1 MNIFKLSFKN
11 IFHKPVGTILSIV
24 LLTLAVGI
32 ISILIHVNSSIENQM
47 NNNLKG
53 IDMVV
58 GAKGSPLQLIL
69 SSVYHVD
76 SPTGNISLADAKSII
91 NNRMV
96 KNSTKLSFGD
106 NFKGF
111 KIVGTEKNFLEL
123 YNCKFENGRVWEKSL
138 EAVVGKKAAEILNLK
153 IGDEFIS
160 THGLGDYGESHED
173 SKFKV
178 VGVLDYSGS
187 VADQLILTSLESVW
201 DIHKEH
207 DHNHDH
213 DEEQD
218 HDHDEEH
225 NHDHDEEHDHDHDE
239 EHDHDHDEEHDH
251 DHDEEHDHDHDEEHD
266 HGDEDEKEITSIL
279 IKFDSPMNIISFPRY
294 INEETNMQ
302 AAVPSY
308 EISRL
313 FKIFG
318 IGLET
323 LTYLAYL
330 IMFVSGL
337 SLFLNLLNS
346 LRERKYEMALI
357 RTIGGTKIQ
366 TSLML
371 FYESII
377 LCIIGFFGGIILS
390 RIGILVTSNL
400 LEESL
405 NYSISIPIF
414 LSSQELLLLIFSISI
429 GIFSC
434 IIPAFTVYKMNI
446 SKTLTDE

>member
-11 IFHKPVGTILSIV
+11 IFHKPVGTVLSIV

-32 ISILIHVNSSIENQM
+32 ISILIHVNASIENQM

-76 SPTGNISLADAKSII
+76 SPTGNISLADANSITR
-91 NNRMV
+91 NRMV

-106 NFKGF
+106 NYNGF

-123 YNCKFENGRVWEKSL
+123 YKCDVQDGRIWKRSL
-138 EAVVGKKAAEILNLK
+138 EAVVGNKVAEILELK
-153 IGDEFIS
+153 IGDEFTS
-160 THGLGDYGESHED
+160 SHGLGDYGESHED
-173 SKFKV
+173 SVFKV
-178 VGVLDYSGS
+178 VGILETSNS
-187 VADQLILTSLESVW
+187 VADQLILTSLESIW

-207 DHNHDH
+207 THD
-213 DEEQD
+213 QD
-218 HDHDEEH
+218 K
-225 NHDHDEEHDHDHDE
+225 EHDHDHDE
-239 EHDHDHDEEHDH
+239 EHEHDEDP
-251 DHDEEHDHDHDEEHD
+251 
-266 HGDEDEKEITSIL
+266 KEITSIL
-279 IKFDSPMNIISFPRY
+279 VKFDSPMNIISFPRY

-318 IGLET
+318 IGFET

-346 LRERKYEMALI
+346 LKERKYEMALI
-357 RTIGGTKIQ
+357 RTIGGTKVQ

-377 LCIIGFFGGIILS
+377 LCIIGFVGGIILS

-405 NYSISIPIF
+405 NYSISIPIL
-414 LSSQELLLLIFSISI
+414 LSNQEILLLLSLIHI
-429 GIFSC
+429 
-434 IIPAFTVYKMNI
+434 
-446 SKTLTDE
+446 

>member
-11 IFHKPVGTILSIV
+11 IFHKPVGTVLSIV

-32 ISILIHVNSSIENQM
+32 ISILIHVNASIENQM

-76 SPTGNISLADAKSII
+76 SPTGNISLADANSITR
-91 NNRMV
+91 NRMV

-106 NFKGF
+106 NYKGF

-123 YNCKFENGRVWEKSL
+123 YKCDVEDGRIWKKSL
-138 EAVVGKKAAEILNLK
+138 EAVVGNKVAEILELK
-153 IGDEFIS
+153 IGDEFTS
-160 THGLGDYGESHED
+160 SHGLGDYGESHED
-173 SKFKV
+173 SVFKV
-178 VGVLDYSGS
+178 VGILKTSNS

-207 DHNHDH
+207 
-213 DEEQD
+213 
-218 HDHDEEH
+218 

-239 EHDHDHDEEHDH
+239 EHEH
-251 DHDEEHDHDHDEEHD
+251 
-266 HGDEDEKEITSIL
+266 GEDSKEITSIL
-279 IKFDSPMNIISFPRY
+279 VKFDSPMNIISFPRY

-318 IGLET
+318 IGFET

-346 LRERKYEMALI
+346 LKERKYEMALI
-357 RTIGGTKIQ
+357 RTIGGTKVQ

-377 LCIIGFFGGIILS
+377 LCIIGFIGGIILS
-390 RIGILVTSNL
+390 RVGILVISNL

-405 NYSISIPIF
+405 NYSISIPIL
-414 LSSQELLLLIFSISI
+414 LSNQEILLLIFSISI
-429 GIFSC
+429 GILAC
-434 IIPAFTVYKMNI
+434 VIPAVNVYNMNI
-446 SKTLTDE
+446 SKTLSDE

>member
-76 SPTGNISLADAKSII
+76 SPTGNISLTDAKSIT

-111 KIVGTEKNFLEL
+111 KIVGTEKSFLEL

-160 THGLGDYGESHED
+160 THGLGDYGESHEN

-178 VGVLDYSGS
+178 VGILDYSGS
-187 VADQLILTSLESVW
+187 VADQLILTSLKSVW
-201 DIHKEH
+201 DIHK
-207 DHNHDH
+207 
-213 DEEQD
+213 
-218 HDHDEEH
+218 
-225 NHDHDEEHDHDHDE
+225 EHDHDHDE

-266 HGDEDEKEITSIL
+266 HGDEDDKEITSIL

-405 NYSISIPIF
+405 NYSISMPIF
-414 LSSQELLLLIFSISI
+414 LSSQELILLIFSISI
-429 GIFSC
+429 GIISC
-434 IIPAFTVYKMNI
+434 IIPAFNVYKMNI

>member
-76 SPTGNISLADAKSII
+76 SPTGNISLADAKSIT

-106 NFKGF
+106 NHKGF
-111 KIVGTEKNFLEL
+111 KIVGTEKSFLEL
-123 YNCKFENGRVWEKSL
+123 YNCNIENGRVWEKSL
-138 EAVVGKKAAEILNLK
+138 EAVVGKKAAQILDLK
-153 IGDEFIS
+153 IGDEFTS
-160 THGLGDYGESHED
+160 SHGLGDYGESHED
-173 SKFKV
+173 SVFEV
-178 VGVLDYSGS
+178 VGILEYSGS

-201 DIHKEH
+201 DIHDEH
-207 DHNHDH
+207 DHEHD
-213 DEEQD
+213 D
-218 HDHDEEH
+218 
-225 NHDHDEEHDHDHDE
+225 EHDHEHDD
-239 EHDHDHDEEHDH
+239 EHDHEHYDEHDQ
-251 DHDEEHDHDHDEEHD
+251 
-266 HGDEDEKEITSIL
+266 GDEDGKEITSIL

-318 IGLET
+318 IGFET

-346 LRERKYEMALI
+346 LRERRYEMALI

-377 LCIIGFFGGIILS
+377 LCLIGFFGGIILS
-390 RIGILVTSNL
+390 RFGILITSSL

-414 LSSQELLLLIFSISI
+414 LSIQELILLIFSISI
-429 GIFSC
+429 GIFAC
-434 IIPAFTVYKMNI
+434 IVPAYSVYNMNI

>member
-1 MNIFKLSFKN
+1 MSIIPTNSGLLHGLNLSKYGFISEEVIKSEIITAKTLITISFKN

-76 SPTGNISLADAKSII
+76 SPTGNISLTDAKSIT

-111 KIVGTEKNFLEL
+111 KIVGTEKSFLEL

-201 DIHKEH
+201 DVHK
-207 DHNHDH
+207 
-213 DEEQD
+213 
-218 HDHDEEH
+218 
-225 NHDHDEEHDHDHDE
+225 EHDHDHDE
-239 EHDHDHDEEHDH
+239 E
-251 DHDEEHDHDHDEEHD
+251 
-266 HGDEDEKEITSIL
+266 L
-279 IKFDSPMNIISFPRY
+279 
-294 INEETNMQ
+294 
-302 AAVPSY
+302 
-308 EISRL
+308 
-313 FKIFG
+313 
-318 IGLET
+318 
-323 LTYLAYL
+323 
-330 IMFVSGL
+330 
-337 SLFLNLLNS
+337 
-346 LRERKYEMALI
+346 
-357 RTIGGTKIQ
+357 
-366 TSLML
+366 
-371 FYESII
+371 
-377 LCIIGFFGGIILS
+377 
-390 RIGILVTSNL
+390 
-400 LEESL
+400 
-405 NYSISIPIF
+405 
-414 LSSQELLLLIFSISI
+414 
-429 GIFSC
+429 
-434 IIPAFTVYKMNI
+434 
-446 SKTLTDE
+446 

>member
-11 IFHKPVGTILSIV
+11 IFHKPVGTVLSIV

-32 ISILIHVNSSIENQM
+32 ISILIHVNASIENQM

-76 SPTGNISLADAKSII
+76 SPTGNISLADANSITR
-91 NNRMV
+91 NRMV

-106 NFKGF
+106 NYKGF

-123 YNCKFENGRVWEKSL
+123 YKCDIEDGRIWKKSL
-138 EAVVGKKAAEILNLK
+138 EAVVGNKVAEILELK
-153 IGDEFIS
+153 TGDEFTS
-160 THGLGDYGESHED
+160 SHGLGDYGESHED
-173 SKFKV
+173 SVFKV
-178 VGVLDYSGS
+178 VGILETSNS

-207 DHNHDH
+207 DH
-213 DEEQD
+213 
-218 HDHDEEH
+218 DHDEEH
-225 NHDHDEEHDHDHDE
+225 DHDHDEEHDHDHDE

-266 HGDEDEKEITSIL
+266 HGEDSNEITSIL
-279 IKFDSPMNIISFPRY
+279 VKFDSPMNIISFPRY

-318 IGLET
+318 IGFET

-346 LRERKYEMALI
+346 LKERKYEMALI
-357 RTIGGTKIQ
+357 RTIGGTKVQ

-377 LCIIGFFGGIILS
+377 LCIIGFIGGIILS
-390 RIGILVTSNL
+390 RVGILVISNL

-405 NYSISIPIF
+405 NYSISIPLL
-414 LSSQELLLLIFSISI
+414 LSNQEILLLIFSISI
-429 GIFSC
+429 GILAC
-434 IIPAFTVYKMNI
+434 LIPAVNVYNMNI
-446 SKTLTDE
+446 SKTLSDE

>member
-106 NFKGF
+106 NHKGF
-111 KIVGTEKNFLEL
+111 KIVGTEKSFLEL
-123 YNCKFENGRVWEKSL
+123 YNCNIENGRVWEKSL
-138 EAVVGKKAAEILNLK
+138 EAVVGKKAAEILELNV
-153 IGDEFIS
+153 GDEFTS

-173 SKFKV
+173 SEFKV
-178 VGVLDYSGS
+178 VGILEYSGS
-187 VADQLILTSLESVW
+187 VADQLILTSIESVW
-201 DIHKEH
+201 DIHK
-207 DHNHDH
+207 
-213 DEEQD
+213 
-218 HDHDEEH
+218 EH

-239 EHDHDHDEEHDH
+239 EHNHDHDK
-251 DHDEEHDHDHDEEHD
+251 EHD
-266 HGDEDEKEITSIL
+266 HGDDDEKEITSIL

-371 FYESII
+371 FYESVI

-405 NYSISIPIF
+405 NYSISMPIF
-414 LSSQELLLLIFSISI
+414 LSSQELILLIFSISI
-429 GIFSC
+429 GIISC
-434 IIPAFTVYKMNI
+434 IIPAFNVYKMNI

>member
-11 IFHKPVGTILSIV
+11 IFHKPVGTVLSIV

-32 ISILIHVNSSIENQM
+32 ISILIHVNASIENQM

-76 SPTGNISLADAKSII
+76 SPTGNISLADANSITR
-91 NNRMV
+91 NRMV

-106 NFKGF
+106 NYNGF

-123 YNCKFENGRVWEKSL
+123 YKCDVQDGRIWKKSL
-138 EAVVGKKAAEILNLK
+138 EAVVGNKVAEMLKLK
-153 IGDEFIS
+153 IGDEFTS
-160 THGLGDYGESHED
+160 SHGLGDYGESHED
-173 SKFKV
+173 SVFKV
-178 VGVLDYSGS
+178 VGILETSNS

-207 DHNHDH
+207 DH
-213 DEEQD
+213 
-218 HDHDEEH
+218 
-225 NHDHDEEHDHDHDE
+225 DEEHDHDHDE
-239 EHDHDHDEEHDH
+239 EHDHDHDEDS
-251 DHDEEHDHDHDEEHD
+251 
-266 HGDEDEKEITSIL
+266 KEITSIL
-279 IKFDSPMNIISFPRY
+279 VKFDSPMNIISFPRY

-318 IGLET
+318 IGFET

-346 LRERKYEMALI
+346 LKERKYEMALI
-357 RTIGGTKIQ
+357 RTIGGTKVQ

-377 LCIIGFFGGIILS
+377 LCIIGFVGGIILS

-405 NYSISIPIF
+405 NYSISIPIL
-414 LSSQELLLLIFSISI
+414 LSNQEILLLIFSISI
-429 GIFSC
+429 GIFAC
-434 IIPAFTVYKMNI
+434 VLPAVNVYNMNI
-446 SKTLTDE
+446 SKTLSDE

>member
-32 ISILIHVNSSIENQM
+32 ISILIHLNSSIENQM

-53 IDMVV
+53 VDMVV

-76 SPTGNISLADAKSII
+76 SPTGNISLADANSIT

-218 HDHDEEH
+218 
-225 NHDHDEEHDHDHDE
+225 HDHDEEHDHDHDE

-429 GIFSC
+429 GIISC
-434 IIPAFTVYKMNI
+434 IIPAFNVYKMNI

>member
-76 SPTGNISLADAKSII
+76 SPTGNISLTDAKSITK
-91 NNRMV
+91 NRMV

-111 KIVGTEKNFLEL
+111 KIVGTEKSFLEL

-138 EAVVGKKAAEILNLK
+138 EAVIGKKAAEILNLK

-187 VADQLILTSLESVW
+187 VADQLILTSLKSVW

-207 DHNHDH
+207 DHDH
-213 DEEQD
+213 DEEHD
-218 HDHDEEH
+218 HDHDGEH

-239 EHDHDHDEEHDH
+239 EHDN
-251 DHDEEHDHDHDEEHD
+251 
-266 HGDEDEKEITSIL
+266 GDEDDKEITSIL

-371 FYESII
+371 FYESVI

-405 NYSISIPIF
+405 NYSISMPIF
-414 LSSQELLLLIFSISI
+414 LSSQELILLIFSISI
-429 GIFSC
+429 GIISC
-434 IIPAFTVYKMNI
+434 IIPAFNVYKMNI

>member
-11 IFHKPVGTILSIV
+11 IFHKPVGTVLSIV

-32 ISILIHVNSSIENQM
+32 ISILIHVNASIENQM
-47 NNNLKG
+47 SNNLKG

-76 SPTGNISLADAKSII
+76 SPTGNISLADANSITK
-91 NNRMV
+91 NRMV

-106 NFKGF
+106 NYKGF

-123 YNCKFENGRVWEKSL
+123 YKCNLEYGRIWKKSL
-138 EAVVGKKAAEILNLK
+138 DAVLGNKVAEILKLK
-153 IGDEFIS
+153 IGDEFTS
-160 THGLGDYGESHED
+160 SHGLGDYGESHED
-173 SKFKV
+173 SVFKV
-178 VGVLDYSGS
+178 VGILETSNS

-207 DHNHDH
+207 DHDH
-213 DEEQD
+213 DEEHD
-218 HDHDEEH
+218 HDHDEK
-225 NHDHDEEHDHDHDE
+225 HDHDHDE

-266 HGDEDEKEITSIL
+266 NDEDSKEITSIL

-318 IGLET
+318 IGFET

-346 LRERKYEMALI
+346 LKERKYEMALI
-357 RTIGGTKIQ
+357 RTIGGTKVQ

-377 LCIIGFFGGIILS
+377 LCIIGFIGGIILS

-405 NYSISIPIF
+405 NYSISIPVLLSNQEIF
-414 LSSQELLLLIFSISI
+414 LLIFSISI
-429 GIFSC
+429 GIFAC
-434 IIPAFTVYKMNI
+434 IIPAVNVYNMNI
-446 SKTLTDE
+446 SKTLSSE

>member
-76 SPTGNISLADAKSII
+76 SPTGNISLADAKSIT

-106 NFKGF
+106 NHKGF
-111 KIVGTEKNFLEL
+111 KIVGTEKSFLEL
-123 YNCKFENGRVWEKSL
+123 YNCSIENGRVWEKSL
-138 EAVVGKKAAEILNLK
+138 EAVVGKKAAQILDLK
-153 IGDEFIS
+153 IGDEFTS
-160 THGLGDYGESHED
+160 SHGLGDYGESHED
-173 SKFKV
+173 SVFEV
-178 VGVLDYSGS
+178 VGILEYSGS
-187 VADQLILTSLESVW
+187 VADQLIITSLESVW
-201 DIHKEH
+201 DIHDEH
-207 DHNHDH
+207 DHEHD
-213 DEEQD
+213 D
-218 HDHDEEH
+218 
-225 NHDHDEEHDHDHDE
+225 EHDHEHDD
-239 EHDHDHDEEHDH
+239 EHDHEHD
-251 DHDEEHDHDHDEEHD
+251 DEHDQ
-266 HGDEDEKEITSIL
+266 GDEDGKEITSIL

-318 IGLET
+318 IGFET

-346 LRERKYEMALI
+346 LRERRYEMALI

-377 LCIIGFFGGIILS
+377 LCLIGFFGGIILS
-390 RIGILVTSNL
+390 RFGILITSSL

-414 LSSQELLLLIFSISI
+414 LSVQEFILLIFSISI
-429 GIFSC
+429 GIFAC
-434 IIPAFTVYKMNI
+434 IVPAYSVYNMNI

>member
-1 MNIFKLSFKN
+1 MSIFKLGLKN
-11 IFHKPVGTILSIV
+11 IFSRPMSSVLSIM
-24 LLTLAVGI
+24 LLSLGVSM
-32 ISILIHVNSSIENQM
+32 ISLLILINTVLKEQM
-47 NNNLKG
+47 DNNLKG

-76 SPTGNISLADAKSII
+76 SPTGNISLADANSITR
-91 NNRMV
+91 NRMV

-106 NFKGF
+106 NYKGF

-123 YNCKFENGRVWEKSL
+123 YKCDVEDGRIWKKSL
-138 EAVVGKKAAEILNLK
+138 EAVVGNKVAEILELK
-153 IGDEFIS
+153 IGDEFTS
-160 THGLGDYGESHED
+160 SHGLGDYGESHED
-173 SKFKV
+173 SVFKV
-178 VGVLDYSGS
+178 VGILETSNS

-207 DHNHDH
+207 DH
-213 DEEQD
+213 
-218 HDHDEEH
+218 
-225 NHDHDEEHDHDHDE
+225 DHDEEHDHDHDE
-239 EHDHDHDEEHDH
+239 EHEH
-251 DHDEEHDHDHDEEHD
+251 
-266 HGDEDEKEITSIL
+266 GEDPKEITSIL
-279 IKFDSPMNIISFPRY
+279 VKFDSPMNIISFPRY

-318 IGLET
+318 IGFET

-346 LRERKYEMALI
+346 LKERKYEMALI
-357 RTIGGTKIQ
+357 RTIGGTKVQ

-377 LCIIGFFGGIILS
+377 LCIIGFVGGIILS

-405 NYSISIPIF
+405 NYSISIPIL
-414 LSSQELLLLIFSISI
+414 LSNQEILLLIFSILI
-429 GIFSC
+429 GIFAC
-434 IIPAFTVYKMNI
+434 VLPAVNVYNMNI
-446 SKTLTDE
+446 SKTLSDE

>member
-11 IFHKPVGTILSIV
+11 IFHKPVGTVLSIL

-32 ISILIHVNSSIENQM
+32 ISILIHVNNSIENQM

-76 SPTGNISLADAKSII
+76 SPTGNISLADANSITR
-91 NNRMV
+91 NRMV

-106 NFKGF
+106 NYKGF

-123 YNCKFENGRVWEKSL
+123 YKCNLEYGRIWKKSL
-138 EAVVGKKAAEILNLK
+138 EAVVGNKVAEILELK
-153 IGDEFIS
+153 IGDEFTS
-160 THGLGDYGESHED
+160 SHGLGDYGESHED
-173 SKFKV
+173 SVFKV
-178 VGVLDYSGS
+178 VGILETSNS

-207 DHNHDH
+207 DH
-213 DEEQD
+213 
-218 HDHDEEH
+218 
-225 NHDHDEEHDHDHDE
+225 DHDEEHDHEHDE
-239 EHDHDHDEEHDH
+239 EHDHEHDEEHDH
-251 DHDEEHDHDHDEEHD
+251 EHDEEHEH
-266 HGDEDEKEITSIL
+266 GEDSKEITSIL
-279 IKFDSPMNIISFPRY
+279 VKFDSPMNIISFPRY

-318 IGLET
+318 IGFET

-346 LRERKYEMALI
+346 LKERKYEMALI
-357 RTIGGTKIQ
+357 RTIGGTKVQ

-377 LCIIGFFGGIILS
+377 LCIIGFIGGIILS
-390 RIGILVTSNL
+390 RVGILVISNL

-405 NYSISIPIF
+405 NYSISIPVL
-414 LSSQELLLLIFSISI
+414 LSNQEILLLIFSISI
-429 GIFSC
+429 GILAC
-434 IIPAFTVYKMNI
+434 VIPAVNVYNMNI
-446 SKTLTDE
+446 SKTLSDE

>member
-106 NFKGF
+106 NHKGF
-111 KIVGTEKNFLEL
+111 KIVGTEKSFLEL
-123 YNCKFENGRVWEKSL
+123 YNCNIENGRVWEKSL
-138 EAVVGKKAAEILNLK
+138 EAVVGKKAAEILELNV
-153 IGDEFIS
+153 GDEFTS

-173 SKFKV
+173 SEFKV
-178 VGVLDYSGS
+178 VGILEYSGS
-187 VADQLILTSLESVW
+187 VADQLILTSIESVW
-201 DIHKEH
+201 DIHK
-207 DHNHDH
+207 
-213 DEEQD
+213 
-218 HDHDEEH
+218 EH

-251 DHDEEHDHDHDEEHD
+251 
-266 HGDEDEKEITSIL
+266 GDDDEKEITSIL

-371 FYESII
+371 FYESVI

-405 NYSISIPIF
+405 NYSISMPIF
-414 LSSQELLLLIFSISI
+414 LSSQELILLIFSISI
-429 GIFSC
+429 GIISC
-434 IIPAFTVYKMNI
+434 IIPAFNVYKMNI

>member
-11 IFHKPVGTILSIV
+11 IFHKPVGTVLSIV

-32 ISILIHVNSSIENQM
+32 ISILIHVNASIENQM
-47 NNNLKG
+47 SNNLKG

-76 SPTGNISLADAKSII
+76 SPTGNISLADANSITK
-91 NNRMV
+91 NRMV

-106 NFKGF
+106 NYKGF

-123 YNCKFENGRVWEKSL
+123 YKCNLEYGRIWKKSL
-138 EAVVGKKAAEILNLK
+138 DAVLGNKVAEILKLK
-153 IGDEFIS
+153 IGDEFTS
-160 THGLGDYGESHED
+160 SHGLGDYGESHED
-173 SKFKV
+173 SVFKV
-178 VGVLDYSGS
+178 VGILETSNS

-201 DIHKEH
+201 DIHK
-207 DHNHDH
+207 
-213 DEEQD
+213 
-218 HDHDEEH
+218 
-225 NHDHDEEHDHDHDE
+225 EHDHDHDE

-251 DHDEEHDHDHDEEHD
+251 DHDEEHDN
-266 HGDEDEKEITSIL
+266 DEDSKEITSIL

-318 IGLET
+318 IGFET

-346 LRERKYEMALI
+346 LKERKYEMALI
-357 RTIGGTKIQ
+357 RTIGGTKVQ

-377 LCIIGFFGGIILS
+377 LCIIGFIGGIILS

-405 NYSISIPIF
+405 NYSISIPLLLSNQEIF
-414 LSSQELLLLIFSISI
+414 LLIFSISI
-429 GIFSC
+429 GIFAC
-434 IIPAFTVYKMNI
+434 IIPAVNVYNMNI
-446 SKTLTDE
+446 SKTLSSE

>member
-11 IFHKPVGTILSIV
+11 IFHKPVGTVLSIV

-32 ISILIHVNSSIENQM
+32 ISILIHVNASIENQM
-47 NNNLKG
+47 SNNLKG

-76 SPTGNISLADAKSII
+76 SPTGNISLADANSITK
-91 NNRMV
+91 NRMV

-106 NFKGF
+106 NYKGF
-111 KIVGTEKNFLEL
+111 KILGTEKNFLEL
-123 YNCKFENGRVWEKSL
+123 YKCNLEYGRIWKKSL
-138 EAVVGKKAAEILNLK
+138 DAVLGNKVAEILKLK
-153 IGDEFIS
+153 IGDEFTS
-160 THGLGDYGESHED
+160 SHGLGDYGESHED
-173 SKFKV
+173 SVFKV
-178 VGVLDYSGS
+178 VGILETSNS

-201 DIHKEH
+201 DIHK
-207 DHNHDH
+207 
-213 DEEQD
+213 
-218 HDHDEEH
+218 
-225 NHDHDEEHDHDHDE
+225 EHDHDHDE

-251 DHDEEHDHDHDEEHD
+251 DHDEEHDN
-266 HGDEDEKEITSIL
+266 DEDSKEITSIL

-318 IGLET
+318 IGFET

-346 LRERKYEMALI
+346 LKERKYEMALI
-357 RTIGGTKIQ
+357 RTIGGTKVQ

-377 LCIIGFFGGIILS
+377 LCIIGFIGGIILS

-405 NYSISIPIF
+405 NYSISIPVLLSNQEIF
-414 LSSQELLLLIFSISI
+414 LLIFSISI
-429 GIFSC
+429 GIFAC
-434 IIPAFTVYKMNI
+434 IIPAVNVYNMNI
-446 SKTLTDE
+446 SKTLSSE

>member
-11 IFHKPVGTILSIV
+11 IFHKPVGTVLSIL

-32 ISILIHVNSSIENQM
+32 ISILIHVNNSIENQM

-76 SPTGNISLADAKSII
+76 SPTGNISLADANSITR
-91 NNRMV
+91 NRMV

-106 NFKGF
+106 NYKGF

-123 YNCKFENGRVWEKSL
+123 YKCDVEDGRIWKKSL
-138 EAVVGKKAAEILNLK
+138 EAVVGNKVAEILELK
-153 IGDEFIS
+153 IGDEFTS
-160 THGLGDYGESHED
+160 SHGLGDYGESHED
-173 SKFKV
+173 SVFKV
-178 VGVLDYSGS
+178 VGILETSNS

-207 DHNHDH
+207 DH
-213 DEEQD
+213 
-218 HDHDEEH
+218 
-225 NHDHDEEHDHDHDE
+225 DHDEEHDHEHDE
-239 EHDHDHDEEHDH
+239 EHDHEHDEEHDH
-251 DHDEEHDHDHDEEHD
+251 EHDEEHDHEHDEEHE
-266 HGDEDEKEITSIL
+266 HGEDSKEITSIL
-279 IKFDSPMNIISFPRY
+279 VKFDSPMNIISFPRY

-318 IGLET
+318 IGFET
-323 LTYLAYL
+323 LTNLAYL

-346 LRERKYEMALI
+346 LKERKYEMALI
-357 RTIGGTKIQ
+357 RIIGGTKIQ

-377 LCIIGFFGGIILS
+377 LCIIGFIGGIILS
-390 RIGILVTSNL
+390 RVGILVISNL

-405 NYSISIPIF
+405 NYSISIPVL
-414 LSSQELLLLIFSISI
+414 LSNQEILLLIFSISI
-429 GIFSC
+429 GILAC
-434 IIPAFTVYKMNI
+434 VIPAVNVYNMNI
-446 SKTLTDE
+446 SKTLSDE

>member
-11 IFHKPVGTILSIV
+11 IFHKPVGTVLSIV

-32 ISILIHVNSSIENQM
+32 ISILIHVNASIENQM

-76 SPTGNISLADAKSII
+76 SPTGNISLADANSITR
-91 NNRMV
+91 NRMV

-106 NFKGF
+106 NYKGF

-123 YNCKFENGRVWEKSL
+123 YKCDVEDGRIWKKSL
-138 EAVVGKKAAEILNLK
+138 EAVVGNKVAEILELK
-153 IGDEFIS
+153 IGDEFTS
-160 THGLGDYGESHED
+160 SHGLGDYGESHED
-173 SKFKV
+173 SVFKV
-178 VGVLDYSGS
+178 VGILETSNS

-207 DHNHDH
+207 DH
-213 DEEQD
+213 
-218 HDHDEEH
+218 
-225 NHDHDEEHDHDHDE
+225 DHDEEHDHEHDE
-239 EHDHDHDEEHDH
+239 EHEH
-251 DHDEEHDHDHDEEHD
+251 
-266 HGDEDEKEITSIL
+266 GEDSKEITSIL
-279 IKFDSPMNIISFPRY
+279 VKFDSPMNIISFPRY

-318 IGLET
+318 IGFET

-346 LRERKYEMALI
+346 LKERKYEMALI
-357 RTIGGTKIQ
+357 RIIGGTKIQ

-377 LCIIGFFGGIILS
+377 LCIIGFIGGIILS
-390 RIGILVTSNL
+390 RVGILVISNL

-405 NYSISIPIF
+405 NYSISIPVL
-414 LSSQELLLLIFSISI
+414 LSNQEILLLIFSISI
-429 GIFSC
+429 GILAC
-434 IIPAFTVYKMNI
+434 VIPAVNVYNMNI
-446 SKTLTDE
+446 SKTLSDE

>member
-11 IFHKPVGTILSIV
+11 IFHKPVGTVLSIV

-32 ISILIHVNSSIENQM
+32 ISILIHVNASIENQM

-76 SPTGNISLADAKSII
+76 SPTGNISLADANSITR
-91 NNRMV
+91 NRMV

-106 NFKGF
+106 NYKGF

-123 YNCKFENGRVWEKSL
+123 YKCDVEDGRIWKKSL
-138 EAVVGKKAAEILNLK
+138 EAVVGNKVAEILELK
-153 IGDEFIS
+153 IGDEFTS
-160 THGLGDYGESHED
+160 SHGLGDYGESHED
-173 SKFKV
+173 SVFKV
-178 VGVLDYSGS
+178 VGILETSNS

-207 DHNHDH
+207 DH
-213 DEEQD
+213 
-218 HDHDEEH
+218 
-225 NHDHDEEHDHDHDE
+225 DHDEEHDHDHDE
-239 EHDHDHDEEHDH
+239 EHDQDHDEEH
-251 DHDEEHDHDHDEEHD
+251 EH
-266 HGDEDEKEITSIL
+266 GEDSKEITSIL
-279 IKFDSPMNIISFPRY
+279 VKFDSPMNIISFPRY

-318 IGLET
+318 IGFET

-346 LRERKYEMALI
+346 LKERKYEMALI
-357 RTIGGTKIQ
+357 RTIGGTKVQ

-377 LCIIGFFGGIILS
+377 LCIIGFIGGIILS
-390 RIGILVTSNL
+390 RVGILVISNL

-405 NYSISIPIF
+405 NYSISIPIL
-414 LSSQELLLLIFSISI
+414 LSNQEILLLIFSISI
-429 GIFSC
+429 GILAC
-434 IIPAFTVYKMNI
+434 VIPAVNVYNMNI
-446 SKTLTDE
+446 SKTLSDE

>member
-11 IFHKPVGTILSIV
+11 IFHKPVGTVLSIV

-32 ISILIHVNSSIENQM
+32 ISILIHVNASIENQM

-76 SPTGNISLADAKSII
+76 SPTGNISLADANSITR
-91 NNRMV
+91 NRMV

-106 NFKGF
+106 NYKGF

-123 YNCKFENGRVWEKSL
+123 YKCDVEDGRIWKKSL
-138 EAVVGKKAAEILNLK
+138 EAVVGNKVAEILELK
-153 IGDEFIS
+153 IGDEFTS
-160 THGLGDYGESHED
+160 SHGLGDYGESHED
-173 SKFKV
+173 SVFKV
-178 VGVLDYSGS
+178 VGILKTSNS

-207 DHNHDH
+207 DH
-213 DEEQD
+213 
-218 HDHDEEH
+218 
-225 NHDHDEEHDHDHDE
+225 DHDEEHDHDHDE
-239 EHDHDHDEEHDH
+239 EHEH
-251 DHDEEHDHDHDEEHD
+251 
-266 HGDEDEKEITSIL
+266 GEDSKEITSIL
-279 IKFDSPMNIISFPRY
+279 VKFDSPMNIISFPRY

-318 IGLET
+318 IGFET

-346 LRERKYEMALI
+346 LKERKYEMALI
-357 RTIGGTKIQ
+357 RTIGGTKVQ

-377 LCIIGFFGGIILS
+377 LCIIGFIGGIILS
-390 RIGILVTSNL
+390 RIGVLVISNL

-405 NYSISIPIF
+405 NYSISIPIL
-414 LSSQELLLLIFSISI
+414 LSNQEILLLIFSISI
-429 GIFSC
+429 GILAC
-434 IIPAFTVYKMNI
+434 VIPAVNVYNMNI
-446 SKTLTDE
+446 SKTLSDE

>member
-106 NFKGF
+106 NHKGF
-111 KIVGTEKNFLEL
+111 KIVGTEKTFLEL
-123 YNCKFENGRVWEKSL
+123 YNCNIENGRVWEKSL
-138 EAVVGKKAAEILNLK
+138 EAVVGKKAAEILELNV
-153 IGDEFIS
+153 GDEFTS

-173 SKFKV
+173 SEFKV
-178 VGVLDYSGS
+178 VGILEYSGS
-187 VADQLILTSLESVW
+187 VADQLILTSIESVW
-201 DIHKEH
+201 DIHK
-207 DHNHDH
+207 
-213 DEEQD
+213 
-218 HDHDEEH
+218 
-225 NHDHDEEHDHDHDE
+225 
-239 EHDHDHDEEHDH
+239 
-251 DHDEEHDHDHDEEHD
+251 EHDHDHDEEHD
-266 HGDEDEKEITSIL
+266 HGDDDEKEITSIL

-371 FYESII
+371 FYESVI

-405 NYSISIPIF
+405 NYSISMPIF
-414 LSSQELLLLIFSISI
+414 LSSQELILLIFSISI
-429 GIFSC
+429 GIISC
-434 IIPAFTVYKMNI
+434 IIPAFNVYKMNI

>member
-11 IFHKPVGTILSIV
+11 IFHKPVGTVLSIL

-32 ISILIHVNSSIENQM
+32 ISILIHVNNSIENQM

-76 SPTGNISLADAKSII
+76 SPTGNISLADANSITR
-91 NNRMV
+91 NRMV

-106 NFKGF
+106 NYKGF

-123 YNCKFENGRVWEKSL
+123 YKCDVEDGRIWKKSL
-138 EAVVGKKAAEILNLK
+138 EAVVGNKVAEILELK
-153 IGDEFIS
+153 IGDEFTS
-160 THGLGDYGESHED
+160 SHGLGDYGESHED
-173 SKFKV
+173 SVFKV
-178 VGVLDYSGS
+178 VGILETSNS

-207 DHNHDH
+207 DH
-213 DEEQD
+213 
-218 HDHDEEH
+218 
-225 NHDHDEEHDHDHDE
+225 DHDEEHDHDHDE
-239 EHDHDHDEEHDH
+239 EHDHEHDEEYDHEHDEEHDH
-251 DHDEEHDHDHDEEHD
+251 EHDEEHDHEHDEEHE
-266 HGDEDEKEITSIL
+266 HGEDSKEITSIL
-279 IKFDSPMNIISFPRY
+279 VKFDSPMNIISFPRY

-318 IGLET
+318 IGFET

-346 LRERKYEMALI
+346 LKERKYEMALI

-377 LCIIGFFGGIILS
+377 LCIIGFIGGIILS
-390 RIGILVTSNL
+390 RVGILVISNL

-405 NYSISIPIF
+405 NYSISIPVL
-414 LSSQELLLLIFSISI
+414 LSNQEILLLIFSISI
-429 GIFSC
+429 GILAC
-434 IIPAFTVYKMNI
+434 VIPAVNVYNMNI
-446 SKTLTDE
+446 SKTLSDE

>member
-11 IFHKPVGTILSIV
+11 IFHKPVGTVLSIL

-32 ISILIHVNSSIENQM
+32 ISILIHVNNSIENQM

-76 SPTGNISLADAKSII
+76 SPTGNISLADANSITR
-91 NNRMV
+91 NRMV

-106 NFKGF
+106 NYKGF

-123 YNCKFENGRVWEKSL
+123 YKCDVEDGRIWKKSL
-138 EAVVGKKAAEILNLK
+138 EAVVGNKVAEILELK
-153 IGDEFIS
+153 IGDEFTS
-160 THGLGDYGESHED
+160 SHGLGDYGESHED
-173 SKFKV
+173 SVFKV
-178 VGVLDYSGS
+178 VGILETSNS

-207 DHNHDH
+207 DH
-213 DEEQD
+213 
-218 HDHDEEH
+218 
-225 NHDHDEEHDHDHDE
+225 DHDEEHDHDHDE
-239 EHDHDHDEEHDH
+239 EHDHEHDEEYDHEHDEEHDH
-251 DHDEEHDHDHDEEHD
+251 EHDEEHEH
-266 HGDEDEKEITSIL
+266 GEDSKEITSIL
-279 IKFDSPMNIISFPRY
+279 VKFDSPMNIISFPRY

-318 IGLET
+318 IGFET

-346 LRERKYEMALI
+346 LKERKYEMALI

-377 LCIIGFFGGIILS
+377 LCIIGFIGGIILS
-390 RIGILVTSNL
+390 RVGILVISNL

-405 NYSISIPIF
+405 NYSISIPVL
-414 LSSQELLLLIFSISI
+414 LSNQEILLLIFSISI
-429 GIFSC
+429 GILAC
-434 IIPAFTVYKMNI
+434 VIPAVNVYNMNI
-446 SKTLTDE
+446 SKTLSDE

>member
-11 IFHKPVGTILSIV
+11 IFHKPVGTVLSIV

-32 ISILIHVNSSIENQM
+32 ISILIHVNASIENQM

-76 SPTGNISLADAKSII
+76 SPTGNISLADANSITR
-91 NNRMV
+91 NRMV

-106 NFKGF
+106 NYKGF

-123 YNCKFENGRVWEKSL
+123 YKCDIEDGRIWKKSL
-138 EAVVGKKAAEILNLK
+138 EAVVGNKVAEILELK
-153 IGDEFIS
+153 IGDEFTS
-160 THGLGDYGESHED
+160 SHGLGDYGESHED
-173 SKFKV
+173 SVFKV
-178 VGVLDYSGS
+178 VGILEISNS

-207 DHNHDH
+207 DH
-213 DEEQD
+213 
-218 HDHDEEH
+218 
-225 NHDHDEEHDHDHDE
+225 DEEHDHDHDE
-239 EHDHDHDEEHDH
+239 EHEH
-251 DHDEEHDHDHDEEHD
+251 
-266 HGDEDEKEITSIL
+266 GEDSKEITSIL
-279 IKFDSPMNIISFPRY
+279 VKFDSPMNIISFPRY

-318 IGLET
+318 IGFET

-346 LRERKYEMALI
+346 LKERKYEMALI
-357 RTIGGTKIQ
+357 RTIGGTKVQ

-377 LCIIGFFGGIILS
+377 LCIIGFIGGIILS
-390 RIGILVTSNL
+390 RVGILVISNL

-405 NYSISIPIF
+405 NYSISIPVL
-414 LSSQELLLLIFSISI
+414 LSNQEILLLIFSISI
-429 GIFSC
+429 GILAC
-434 IIPAFTVYKMNI
+434 VIPAVNVYNMNI
-446 SKTLTDE
+446 SKTLSDE

>member
-106 NFKGF
+106 NHKGF
-111 KIVGTEKNFLEL
+111 KIVGTEKSFLEL
-123 YNCKFENGRVWEKSL
+123 YNCNIENGRVWEKSL
-138 EAVVGKKAAEILNLK
+138 EAVVGKKAAEILELNV
-153 IGDEFIS
+153 GDEFTS

-173 SKFKV
+173 SEFKV
-178 VGVLDYSGS
+178 VGILEYSGS
-187 VADQLILTSLESVW
+187 VADQLILTSIESVW

-207 DHNHDH
+207 NHDH
-213 DEEQD
+213 DEEHD

-239 EHDHDHDEEHDH
+239 EHN
-251 DHDEEHDHDHDEEHD
+251 
-266 HGDEDEKEITSIL
+266 HGDDDEKEITSIL

-371 FYESII
+371 FYESVI

-405 NYSISIPIF
+405 NYSISMPIF
-414 LSSQELLLLIFSISI
+414 LSSQELILLIFSISI
-429 GIFSC
+429 GIISC
-434 IIPAFTVYKMNI
+434 IIPAFNVYKMNI

>member
-11 IFHKPVGTILSIV
+11 IFHKPVGTVLSIV

-32 ISILIHVNSSIENQM
+32 ISILIHVNASIENQM

-76 SPTGNISLADAKSII
+76 SPTGNISLADANKITR
-91 NNRMV
+91 NRMV

-106 NFKGF
+106 NYKGF

-123 YNCKFENGRVWEKSL
+123 YKCDVEDGRIWRKSL
-138 EAVVGKKAAEILNLK
+138 EAVVGNKVAEILELK
-153 IGDEFIS
+153 IGDEFTS
-160 THGLGDYGESHED
+160 SHGLGDYGESHED
-173 SKFKV
+173 SVFKV
-178 VGVLDYSGS
+178 VGILETSNS

-207 DHNHDH
+207 DH
-213 DEEQD
+213 
-218 HDHDEEH
+218 
-225 NHDHDEEHDHDHDE
+225 DHDEEHDHDHDE
-239 EHDHDHDEEHDH
+239 EHEH
-251 DHDEEHDHDHDEEHD
+251 
-266 HGDEDEKEITSIL
+266 GEDSKEITSIL
-279 IKFDSPMNIISFPRY
+279 VKFDSPMNIISFPRY

-318 IGLET
+318 IGFET

-346 LRERKYEMALI
+346 LKERKYEMALI
-357 RTIGGTKIQ
+357 RTIGGTKVQ

-377 LCIIGFFGGIILS
+377 LCIIGFIGGIILS
-390 RIGILVTSNL
+390 L
-400 LEESL
+400 SL
-405 NYSISIPIF
+405 IHI
-414 LSSQELLLLIFSISI
+414 
-429 GIFSC
+429 
-434 IIPAFTVYKMNI
+434 
-446 SKTLTDE
+446 

>member
-1 MNIFKLSFKN
+1 M
-11 IFHKPVGTILSIV
+11 
-24 LLTLAVGI
+24 
-32 ISILIHVNSSIENQM
+32 
-47 NNNLKG
+47 
-53 IDMVV
+53 
-58 GAKGSPLQLIL
+58 
-69 SSVYHVD
+69 
-76 SPTGNISLADAKSII
+76 
-91 NNRMV
+91 
-96 KNSTKLSFGD
+96 
-106 NFKGF
+106 
-111 KIVGTEKNFLEL
+111 
-123 YNCKFENGRVWEKSL
+123 

-187 VADQLILTSLESVW
+187 VADQLILTSLKSVW

-207 DHNHDH
+207 DH
-213 DEEQD
+213 E
-218 HDHDEEH
+218 
-225 NHDHDEEHDHDHDE
+225 
-239 EHDHDHDEEHDH
+239 
-251 DHDEEHDHDHDEEHD
+251 HDEEHD
-266 HGDEDEKEITSIL
+266 HGDEDDKEITSIL

-405 NYSISIPIF
+405 NYSISMPIF
-414 LSSQELLLLIFSISI
+414 LSSQELILLIFSISI
-429 GIFSC
+429 GIISC
-434 IIPAFTVYKMNI
+434 IIPAFNVYKMNI

>member
-11 IFHKPVGTILSIV
+11 IFHKPVGTVLSIV

-32 ISILIHVNSSIENQM
+32 ISILIHVNASIENQM

-76 SPTGNISLADAKSII
+76 SPTGNISLADANSITR
-91 NNRMV
+91 NRMV

-106 NFKGF
+106 NYKGF

-123 YNCKFENGRVWEKSL
+123 YKCDVEDGRIWKKSL
-138 EAVVGKKAAEILNLK
+138 EAVVGNKVAEILKLK

-160 THGLGDYGESHED
+160 SHGLGDYGESHED
-173 SKFKV
+173 SVFKV
-178 VGVLDYSGS
+178 VGILETSNS

-207 DHNHDH
+207 DH
-213 DEEQD
+213 
-218 HDHDEEH
+218 
-225 NHDHDEEHDHDHDE
+225 DEEHDHDHDE
-239 EHDHDHDEEHDH
+239 EHEH
-251 DHDEEHDHDHDEEHD
+251 
-266 HGDEDEKEITSIL
+266 GEDSKEITSIL
-279 IKFDSPMNIISFPRY
+279 VKFDSPMNIISFPRY

-302 AAVPSY
+302 AAIPSY

-318 IGLET
+318 IGFET

-346 LRERKYEMALI
+346 LKERKYEMALI
-357 RTIGGTKIQ
+357 RTIGGTKFQ

-377 LCIIGFFGGIILS
+377 LCIIGFIGGIILS
-390 RIGILVTSNL
+390 RVGILVISNL

-405 NYSISIPIF
+405 NYSISIPIL
-414 LSSQELLLLIFSISI
+414 LSNQEILLLIFSISI
-429 GIFSC
+429 GILAC
-434 IIPAFTVYKMNI
+434 VIPAVNVYNMNI
-446 SKTLTDE
+446 SKTLSDE

>member
-11 IFHKPVGTILSIV
+11 IFHKPVGTVLSIV

-32 ISILIHVNSSIENQM
+32 ISILIHVNASIENQM

-76 SPTGNISLADAKSII
+76 SPTGNISLADANSITR
-91 NNRMV
+91 NRMV

-106 NFKGF
+106 NYKGF

-123 YNCKFENGRVWEKSL
+123 YKCDVEDGRIWKKSL
-138 EAVVGKKAAEILNLK
+138 EAVVGNKVAEILELK

-160 THGLGDYGESHED
+160 SHGLGDYGESHED
-173 SKFKV
+173 SVFKV
-178 VGVLDYSGS
+178 VGILESSNS

-207 DHNHDH
+207 DH
-213 DEEQD
+213 
-218 HDHDEEH
+218 
-225 NHDHDEEHDHDHDE
+225 DEEHDHDHDE
-239 EHDHDHDEEHDH
+239 DS
-251 DHDEEHDHDHDEEHD
+251 
-266 HGDEDEKEITSIL
+266 KEITSIL
-279 IKFDSPMNIISFPRY
+279 VKFDSPMNIISFPRY

-318 IGLET
+318 IGFET

-346 LRERKYEMALI
+346 LKERKYEMALI
-357 RTIGGTKIQ
+357 RTIGGTKVQ

-377 LCIIGFFGGIILS
+377 LCIIGFIGGIILS
-390 RIGILVTSNL
+390 RVGILVISNL

-405 NYSISIPIF
+405 NYSISIPVL
-414 LSSQELLLLIFSISI
+414 LSNQEILLLIFSISI
-429 GIFSC
+429 GILAC
-434 IIPAFTVYKMNI
+434 VIPAVNVYNMNI
-446 SKTLTDE
+446 SKTLSDE

>member
-11 IFHKPVGTILSIV
+11 IFHKPVGTVLSIV

-32 ISILIHVNSSIENQM
+32 ISILIHVNASIENQM

-76 SPTGNISLADAKSII
+76 SPTGNISLADANSITR
-91 NNRMV
+91 NRMV

-106 NFKGF
+106 NYKGF

-123 YNCKFENGRVWEKSL
+123 YKCDVEDGKIWKKSL
-138 EAVVGKKAAEILNLK
+138 EAVVGNKVAEILELK
-153 IGDEFIS
+153 IGDEFTS
-160 THGLGDYGESHED
+160 SHGLGDYGESHED
-173 SKFKV
+173 SVFKV
-178 VGVLDYSGS
+178 VGILETSNS

-207 DHNHDH
+207 DH
-213 DEEQD
+213 
-218 HDHDEEH
+218 DHDEEH
-225 NHDHDEEHDHDHDE
+225 EH
-239 EHDHDHDEEHDH
+239 
-251 DHDEEHDHDHDEEHD
+251 
-266 HGDEDEKEITSIL
+266 GEDSKEITSIL
-279 IKFDSPMNIISFPRY
+279 VKFDSPMNIISFPRY

-318 IGLET
+318 IGFET

-346 LRERKYEMALI
+346 LKERKYEMALI
-357 RTIGGTKIQ
+357 RTIGGTKVQ

-377 LCIIGFFGGIILS
+377 LCIIGFVGGIILS
-390 RIGILVTSNL
+390 RIGIFVTSNL

-405 NYSISIPIF
+405 NYSISIPIL
-414 LSSQELLLLIFSISI
+414 LSNQEILLLIFSISI
-429 GIFSC
+429 GIFAC
-434 IIPAFTVYKMNI
+434 VLPAVNVYNMNI
-446 SKTLTDE
+446 SKTLSDE

>member
-11 IFHKPVGTILSIV
+11 IFHKPVGTVLSIV

-32 ISILIHVNSSIENQM
+32 ISILIHVNASIENQM

-76 SPTGNISLADAKSII
+76 SPTGNISLADANSITR
-91 NNRMV
+91 NRMV

-106 NFKGF
+106 NYKGF

-123 YNCKFENGRVWEKSL
+123 YKCDIEDGRIWKKSL
-138 EAVVGKKAAEILNLK
+138 EAVVGNKVAEILELK
-153 IGDEFIS
+153 IGDEFTS
-160 THGLGDYGESHED
+160 SHGLGDYGESHED
-173 SKFKV
+173 SVFKV
-178 VGVLDYSGS
+178 VGILKTSNS

-207 DHNHDH
+207 DH
-213 DEEQD
+213 
-218 HDHDEEH
+218 
-225 NHDHDEEHDHDHDE
+225 DEEHDHDHDE
-239 EHDHDHDEEHDH
+239 DS
-251 DHDEEHDHDHDEEHD
+251 
-266 HGDEDEKEITSIL
+266 KEITSIL
-279 IKFDSPMNIISFPRY
+279 VKFDSPMNIISFPRY

-318 IGLET
+318 IGFET

-346 LRERKYEMALI
+346 LKERKYEMALI
-357 RTIGGTKIQ
+357 RTIGGTKVQ

-377 LCIIGFFGGIILS
+377 LCIIGFIGGIILS
-390 RIGILVTSNL
+390 RVGILVISNL

-405 NYSISIPIF
+405 NYSISIPIL
-414 LSSQELLLLIFSISI
+414 LSNQEILLLIFSISI
-429 GIFSC
+429 GILAC
-434 IIPAFTVYKMNI
+434 VIPAVNVYNMNI
-446 SKTLTDE
+446 SKTLSDE

>member
-106 NFKGF
+106 NHKGF
-111 KIVGTEKNFLEL
+111 KIVGTEKSFLEL
-123 YNCKFENGRVWEKSL
+123 YNCNIENGRVWEKSL
-138 EAVVGKKAAEILNLK
+138 EAVVGKKAAEILELNV
-153 IGDEFIS
+153 GDEFTS

-173 SKFKV
+173 SEFKV
-178 VGVLDYSGS
+178 VGILEYSGS
-187 VADQLILTSLESVW
+187 VADQLILTSIESVW
-201 DIHKEH
+201 DIHK
-207 DHNHDH
+207 
-213 DEEQD
+213 
-218 HDHDEEH
+218 
-225 NHDHDEEHDHDHDE
+225 EHDHDHDE

-251 DHDEEHDHDHDEEHD
+251 DHDEEHN
-266 HGDEDEKEITSIL
+266 HGDDDEKEITSIL

-371 FYESII
+371 FYESVI

-405 NYSISIPIF
+405 NYSISMPIF
-414 LSSQELLLLIFSISI
+414 LSSQELILLIFSISI
-429 GIFSC
+429 GIISC
-434 IIPAFTVYKMNI
+434 IIPAFNVYKMNI

>member
-11 IFHKPVGTILSIV
+11 IFHKPVGTVLSIV

-32 ISILIHVNSSIENQM
+32 ISILIHVNASIENQM

-76 SPTGNISLADAKSII
+76 SPTGNISLADANSITR
-91 NNRMV
+91 NRMV

-106 NFKGF
+106 NYKGF

-123 YNCKFENGRVWEKSL
+123 YKCDVEDGRIWKKSL
-138 EAVVGKKAAEILNLK
+138 EAVVGNKVAEILELK
-153 IGDEFIS
+153 IGDEFTS
-160 THGLGDYGESHED
+160 SHGLGDYGESHED
-173 SKFKV
+173 SVFKV
-178 VGVLDYSGS
+178 VGILETSNS

-207 DHNHDH
+207 DH
-213 DEEQD
+213 
-218 HDHDEEH
+218 
-225 NHDHDEEHDHDHDE
+225 DEEHDHDHDE
-239 EHDHDHDEEHDH
+239 EHEH
-251 DHDEEHDHDHDEEHD
+251 
-266 HGDEDEKEITSIL
+266 GEDSKEITSIL
-279 IKFDSPMNIISFPRY
+279 VKFDSPMNIISFPRY

-318 IGLET
+318 IGFET

-346 LRERKYEMALI
+346 LKERKYEMALI
-357 RTIGGTKIQ
+357 RTIGGTKVQ

-377 LCIIGFFGGIILS
+377 LCIIGFIGGIILS
-390 RIGILVTSNL
+390 RVGILVISNL

-405 NYSISIPIF
+405 NYSISIPIL
-414 LSSQELLLLIFSISI
+414 LSSQEILLLIFSISI
-429 GIFSC
+429 GILAC
-434 IIPAFTVYKMNI
+434 VIPAVNVYNMNI
-446 SKTLTDE
+446 SKTLSDE

>member
-11 IFHKPVGTILSIV
+11 IFHKPVGTVLSIV

-32 ISILIHVNSSIENQM
+32 ISILIHVNTSIENQM

-76 SPTGNISLADAKSII
+76 SPTGNISLADANSITR
-91 NNRMV
+91 NRMV

-106 NFKGF
+106 NYKGF

-123 YNCKFENGRVWEKSL
+123 YKCDVEDGRIWKKSL
-138 EAVVGKKAAEILNLK
+138 EAVVGNKVAEILELK
-153 IGDEFIS
+153 IGDEFTS
-160 THGLGDYGESHED
+160 SHGLGDYGESHED
-173 SKFKV
+173 SVFKV
-178 VGVLDYSGS
+178 VGILETSNS

-207 DHNHDH
+207 VHN
-213 DEEQD
+213 
-218 HDHDEEH
+218 
-225 NHDHDEEHDHDHDE
+225 HDEEHDHDHDE
-239 EHDHDHDEEHDH
+239 EHEH
-251 DHDEEHDHDHDEEHD
+251 
-266 HGDEDEKEITSIL
+266 GEDSKEITSIL
-279 IKFDSPMNIISFPRY
+279 VKFDSPMNIISFPRY

-318 IGLET
+318 IGFET

-346 LRERKYEMALI
+346 LKERKYEMALI
-357 RTIGGTKIQ
+357 RTIGGTKVQ

-377 LCIIGFFGGIILS
+377 LCIIGFIGGIILS
-390 RIGILVTSNL
+390 RVGILVISNL

-405 NYSISIPIF
+405 NYSISIPIL
-414 LSSQELLLLIFSISI
+414 LSNQEILLLIFSISI
-429 GIFSC
+429 GILAC
-434 IIPAFTVYKMNI
+434 VIPAVNVYNMNI
-446 SKTLTDE
+446 SKTLSDE

>member
-24 LLTLAVGI
+24 LLTLGVGI

-53 IDMVV
+53 IDMVI

-76 SPTGNISLADAKSII
+76 SPTGNISLADANFIT

-106 NFKGF
+106 NYKGY
-111 KIVGTEKNFLEL
+111 KIVGTEKSFLEL
-123 YNCKFENGRVWEKSL
+123 YNCNVVDGRAWEESL
-138 EAVVGKKAAEILNLK
+138 EAVVGKKAAEILELK
-153 IGDEFIS
+153 VGDEFIS
-160 THGLGDYGESHED
+160 SHGLGDYGESHED
-173 SKFKV
+173 SAFKV
-178 VGVLDYSGS
+178 VGILGNSSS

-201 DIHKEH
+201 DVHKKHE
-207 DHNHDH
+207 
-213 DEEQD
+213 

-225 NHDHDEEHDHDHDE
+225 EHDHDEKHEHDHDEEHEHDHDE
-239 EHDHDHDEEHDH
+239 EHEHDHDEEHEH
-251 DHDEEHDHDHDEEHD
+251 DHDEEHEH
-266 HGDEDEKEITSIL
+266 GNEDGKEITSIL

-318 IGLET
+318 IGFET

-357 RTIGGTKIQ
+357 RTIGGTKVQ
-366 TSLML
+366 TTLML

-377 LCIIGFFGGIILS
+377 LCIIGFIGGIILS
-390 RIGILVTSNL
+390 RLGILITSNL

-405 NYSISIPIF
+405 NYSISVPIF

-429 GIFSC
+429 GIFAC
-434 IIPAFTVYKMNI
+434 IIPAYNVYNMNI

>member
-11 IFHKPVGTILSIV
+11 IFHKPVGTVLSIL

-32 ISILIHVNSSIENQM
+32 ISILIHVNNSIENQM

-76 SPTGNISLADAKSII
+76 SPTGNISLADANSITR
-91 NNRMV
+91 NRMV

-106 NFKGF
+106 NYKGF

-123 YNCKFENGRVWEKSL
+123 YKCDVEDGRIWKKSL
-138 EAVVGKKAAEILNLK
+138 EAVVGNKVAEILELK
-153 IGDEFIS
+153 IGDEFTS
-160 THGLGDYGESHED
+160 SHGLGDYGESHED
-173 SKFKV
+173 SVFKV
-178 VGVLDYSGS
+178 VGILKTSNS

-207 DHNHDH
+207 
-213 DEEQD
+213 
-218 HDHDEEH
+218 

-239 EHDHDHDEEHDH
+239 EHDQDHDEEHDQY
-251 DHDEEHDHDHDEEHD
+251 HDEEHEH
-266 HGDEDEKEITSIL
+266 GEDSKEITSIL
-279 IKFDSPMNIISFPRY
+279 VKFDSPMNIISFPRY

-318 IGLET
+318 IGFET

-346 LRERKYEMALI
+346 LKERKYEMALI

-377 LCIIGFFGGIILS
+377 LCIIGFIGGIILS
-390 RIGILVTSNL
+390 RVGILVISNL

-405 NYSISIPIF
+405 NYSISIPVL
-414 LSSQELLLLIFSISI
+414 LSNQEILLLIFSISI
-429 GIFSC
+429 GILAC
-434 IIPAFTVYKMNI
+434 VIPAVNVYNMNI
-446 SKTLTDE
+446 SKTLSDE